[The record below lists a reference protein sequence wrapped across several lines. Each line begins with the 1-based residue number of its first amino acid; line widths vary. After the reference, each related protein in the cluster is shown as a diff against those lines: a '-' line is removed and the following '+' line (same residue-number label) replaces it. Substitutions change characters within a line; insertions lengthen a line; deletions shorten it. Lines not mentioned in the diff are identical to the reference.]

1 MSTRAAPTS
10 SCGTDGGSAARAG
23 MAPAA
28 RAASARKATTTR
40 VRTVLCSPAIADFL
54 PLSGKKSAKAWSA
67 HREPA
72 VDGDDLAGD
81 VAGFVRQEED
91 DGRGHFFGRALAA
104 ERHRRLRPVGA
115 ARSRQPAERGVD
127 QARGDDVGT

>member
-10 SCGTDGGSAARAG
+10 SCGTVGGSAARAG
-23 MAPAA
+23 MVPAA

-72 VDGDDLAGD
+72 VDGDHLPGD
-81 VAGFVRQEED
+81 VARFVRQQAD
-91 DGRGHFFGRALAA
+91 DGRGHLFSRALAA

-115 ARSRQPAERGVD
+115 AGGRQAAERRVD
-127 QARGDDVGT
+127 QAGGDDI